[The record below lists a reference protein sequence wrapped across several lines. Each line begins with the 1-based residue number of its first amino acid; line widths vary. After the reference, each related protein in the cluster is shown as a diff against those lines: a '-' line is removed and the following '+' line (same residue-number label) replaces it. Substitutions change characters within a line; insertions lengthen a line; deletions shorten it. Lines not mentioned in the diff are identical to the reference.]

1 MTTIEGTSTSV
12 ATRREMCALAI
23 TTTIRIATTGR
34 DRIASKVAAPA
45 FASVFTAA

>member
-23 TTTIRIATTGR
+23 TTTIRIATKDLDKCCRSAGE
-34 DRIASKVAAPA
+34 DAV
-45 FASVFTAA
+45 